1 MATLC
6 FLRIRIREV
15 EKARIRV
22 AYRASIHFEE
32 TEKTIWYKTKKKG
45 TCAWTDTNRL
55 NDLELDFRF
64 CDSHVSTGDTTF
76 ASMDHIVAK

>member
-6 FLRIRIREV
+6 FLRTRISDV

-22 AYRASIHFEE
+22 MYRASIRFEE

-55 NDLELDFRF
+55 NIRESDF
-64 CDSHVSTGDTTF
+64 
-76 ASMDHIVAK
+76 